1 MSDPAPDADACPF
14 VAGDIGL
21 ASWTDVEADAWIGLL
36 ESHKRLTRALD
47 GELEARHGLT
57 LSSVELL
64 GRLAA
69 APGHQLRLSRLASEA
84 GLSLSRVS
92 RIVDVL
98 EARGVIRRQTCPSD
112 ARAVEA
118 HLTDSGLALAREA
131 QATHVASV
139 RERFLDR
146 LAPGEAQ
153 ALAEVF
159 RRFSPDGA
167 GACTETAA
175 ASETAAPPEI
185 AAPSGA

>member
-1 MSDPAPDADACPF
+1 MPDPAPAADACPF
-14 VAGDIGL
+14 VAGDVGL

-47 GELEARHGLT
+47 AELEGRHGLT

-69 APGHQLRLSRLASEA
+69 APGHQLRLSRLAAEA

-98 EARGVIRRQTCPSD
+98 EARGVVRRQTCPSD

-118 HLTDSGLALAREA
+118 HLTGAGLALARDA

-146 LAPGEAQ
+146 LGPGETE
-153 ALAEVF
+153 ALASVF
-159 RRFSPDGA
+159 RRFSPNGA
-167 GACTETAA
+167 GACNATAADA
-175 ASETAAPPEI
+175 ASETA
-185 AAPSGA
+185 PSS